1 VNVDTSRNWGFVTA
15 DEQRRLASLRV
26 AVAGCGGD
34 GGLVVETL
42 VRLGVRSFA
51 LADPETFAIEN
62 LNRQNGCDVT
72 TLGRPK
78 AEVLAEL
85 VQRIAPS
92 AAVEVYP
99 EGVTAGNVEA
109 FVQGA
114 DVVVD
119 EIEYTRPDVA
129 ICLARAAR
137 RRGLP
142 VVSGLNVG
150 FGCLVSTFLP
160 AGTTLERCL
169 GVHERTSLEELRA
182 VPVPLRRWVP
192 RLPSYIDAA
201 TLRAVEQGEVSAPS
215 VAPGVA
221 LAAGLVTSEVFAVV
235 TGRRPA
241 VTAPGAYWTDALSLR
256 SRRIRFPAASYTG
269 SVLRIAVRTALG
281 RNPAVT
287 LPARV
292 PELTGQELR

>member
-1 VNVDTSRNWGFVTA
+1 MDTSRNWGFVTQG
-15 DEQRRLASLRV
+15 EQHRLTSLRV

-42 VRLGVRSFA
+42 ARLGVRSFA
-51 LADPETFAIEN
+51 LADPETFAAEN
-62 LNRQNGCDVT
+62 LNRQNGCDTT

-85 VQRIAPS
+85 VGRIAPS
-92 AAVEVYP
+92 ATVDIFGA
-99 EGVTAGNVEA
+99 GVTPDNVEA
-109 FVQGA
+109 FLDGA

-119 EIEYTRPDVA
+119 EVEYTRPEVA
-129 ICLARAAR
+129 VCLARAAR
-137 RRGLP
+137 RRDLS

-150 FGCLVSTFLP
+150 FGALVSTFLP
-160 AGTTLERCL
+160 TGVTLERCL
-169 GVHERTSLEELRA
+169 GLDEQASVAELRG
-182 VPVPLRRWVP
+182 VQVPLRRWVP
-192 RLPSYIDAA
+192 RLPSYVDAS
-201 TLRAVEQGEVSAPS
+201 TLRRVDRGEVSAPS

-241 VTAPGAYWTDALSLR
+241 VAAPGAFWVDALSMR
-256 SRRIRFPAASYTG
+256 SRRIRFPAASYTC
-269 SVLRIAVRTALG
+269 SVLRIALRTALG

-287 LPARV
+287 PPV
-292 PELTGQELR
+292 PTDELIGQGSP

>member
-1 VNVDTSRNWGFVTA
+1 MDTSRNWGFVSEE
-15 DEQRRLASLRV
+15 EQRRLGSVRV

-51 LADPETFAIEN
+51 LADPEAFAVEN

-72 TLGRPK
+72 TIGRSK

-85 VQRIAPS
+85 VSRIAPS
-92 AAVEVYP
+92 ATVDVFSD
-99 EGVTAGNVEA
+99 GVTPGNVEA
-109 FVQGA
+109 FVAGA
-114 DVVVD
+114 GIVVD
-119 EIEYTRPDVA
+119 EVEYTRPDVA
-129 ICLARAAR
+129 VCLARAAR

-160 AGTTLERCL
+160 AGATLERCL
-169 GVHERTSLEELRA
+169 GLDERMPLEQLRE
-182 VPVPLRRWVP
+182 VEVPLRRWVP
-192 RLPSYIDAA
+192 RLPSYVDAS
-201 TLRAVEQGEVSAPS
+201 TLRMVARGEVSAPS

-241 VTAPGAYWTDALSLR
+241 IAAPGAFWVDALSLR
-256 SRRIRFPAASYTG
+256 SRRIRFPAASYTS

-287 LPARV
+287 PPA
-292 PELTGQELR
+292 PAGELVGQGAR